1 MQLLNNFSSSYDLCT
16 EQQGGRNVYVV
27 CSAVSQTTKEITT
40 GLLIWWQKKD
50 KQALFS
56 LPISPIR
63 KTTALMMACGEVRT
77 LSEEPKDHEIGPGI
91 DRPLDKQTS
100 DRNTKKLSKSRMT
113 PVSAM
118 PHSYRSVD
126 SL

>member
-1 MQLLNNFSSSYDLCT
+1 MHRT
-16 EQQGGRNVYVV
+16 AGRQECIRGMLRCLSDHQRNHCWPSHMV
-27 CSAVSQTTKEITT
+27 AEE
-40 GLLIWWQKKD
+40 G
-50 KQALFS
+50 QASIVFTS
-56 LPISPIR
+56 ISPTR
-63 KTTALMMACGEVRT
+63 KTTALMMACGEIRT

-91 DRPLDKQTS
+91 DRPLDQQTS

-118 PHSYRSVD
+118 PSSYRSVD